1 MTGEKIE
8 NPFKM
13 SSSYHYASRRHFCV
27 CLGVLLTLVGRKC
40 AKVKISDHLILV
52 SQ

>member
-13 SSSYHYASRRHFCV
+13 SSSYHYEMLAEDIFVFVWV
-27 CLGVLLTLVGRKC
+27 CC
-40 AKVKISDHLILV
+40 
-52 SQ
+52 